1 VQRLLLALRL
11 ILAAVF
17 LCAAYTK
24 LRQPWLLFAMSID
37 AYQILPHWA
46 VLTLGRTLPWLELL
60 IGVLLAAGIALRYM
74 AALATFLL
82 ALFFA
87 VMLHAFAKG
96 MSIDCGCFGLGEAI
110 SAKTLLRDGALVAL
124 CLTLAVL
131 SRAHRPLKVRS

>member
-1 VQRLLLALRL
+1 MRRLLIALRL
-11 ILAAVF
+11 VLAAVF
-17 LCAAYTK
+17 LYAAYTK

-60 IGVLLAAGIALRYM
+60 IGVLLAAGIALRYV
-74 AALATFLL
+74 AALATLLL

-131 SRAHRPLKVRS
+131 SRAHGPWKVRS

>member
-1 VQRLLLALRL
+1 MRRLLLALRL

-17 LCAAYTK
+17 LYAAYTK

-46 VLTLGRTLPWLELL
+46 VLTLGRTLPWIELL
-60 IGVLLAAGIALRYM
+60 IGLLLAAGIALRYV
-74 AALATFLL
+74 AALATLLL
-82 ALFFA
+82 AFFFA

-96 MSIDCGCFGLGEAI
+96 LAIDCGCFGLGEAI
-110 SAKTLLRDGALVAL
+110 SARTLLRDGALAAL

-131 SRAHRPLKVRS
+131 SGPSRSFRARS